1 MGVKLKPQPAV
12 AAPSLPRS
20 LPVLPLRPMA
30 RALQVSLYEREVRV
44 RLSGP
49 AIEILLGRARVI
61 AEGKRSDSPSAGEAF
76 FGSIML
82 TIDLRVLD
90 GDVREACDPSTATR
104 VAEMMAADARVL
116 KRVRAIAER
125 EAARLAG
132 GPVRAHSA
140 DVRLRAEGPLIYVD
154 VDVEGPPA
162 PGS

>member
-1 MGVKLKPQPAV
+1 MGVKAKSRPLTT
-12 AAPSLPRS
+12 AAPPIGLK
-20 LPVLPLRPMA
+20 PMA
-30 RALQVSLYEREVRV
+30 RALKVSLYEREVRV

-49 AIEILLGRARVI
+49 AIEILLGRARVL
-61 AEGKRSDSPSAGEAF
+61 AEGRRAESPSAGEAF

-90 GDVREACDPSTATR
+90 GDVRESCDPGTAAR

-116 KRVRAIAER
+116 KRVRQLAER

-132 GPVRAHSA
+132 APIRVHSA
-140 DVRLRAEGPLIYVD
+140 DVRLRAEGALIYVD

-162 PGS
+162 SA